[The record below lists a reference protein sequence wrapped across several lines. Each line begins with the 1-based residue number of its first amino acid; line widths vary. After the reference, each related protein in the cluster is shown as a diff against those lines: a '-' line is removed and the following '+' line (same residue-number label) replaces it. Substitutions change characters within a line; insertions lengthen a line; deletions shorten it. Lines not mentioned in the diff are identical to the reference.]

1 MSALGI
7 SMLTLTNVSCKI
19 GTNLIVRAVSLKVK
33 HGEIAVLLGGSGVG
47 KSTLLRVLNNLAPL
61 SNGSITL
68 DGKPLD
74 LKNVNKAHTVG
85 LIFQQF
91 NLFEH
96 LSVIENITI
105 VLDQVMKI
113 PKQEAHAQA
122 MTLLKSY
129 GLAEKASM
137 PVSRLSGGQR
147 QRLALSRALAVQP
160 KVLCADEP
168 TSALD
173 PLLTAHVARSFEK
186 LAAQNLIVL
195 IATHDVSL
203 IEQLNCTI
211 HLMEQGTIVESSTST
226 AYKENPT
233 QYPLLRKFLEATEE

>member
-1 MSALGI
+1 
-7 SMLTLTNVSCKI
+7 MLKLTNVSCTIAGKTI
-19 GTNLIVRAVSLKVK
+19 LQDVNLHVN

-47 KSTLLRVLNNLAPL
+47 KSTLLRILNNLAPL
-61 SNGSITL
+61 TSGTITL

-74 LKNVNKAHTVG
+74 LQSVNKSHTVG

-96 LSVIENITI
+96 LSVIDNITI
-105 VLDQVMKI
+105 VLEQVLKRSK
-113 PKQEAHAQA
+113 KQAQA
-122 MTLLKSY
+122 QAIELLKSY
-129 GLAEKASM
+129 GLSEKASF
-137 PVSRLSGGQR
+137 PVSSLSGGQK

-173 PLLTAHVARSFEK
+173 PLLTAHVASSFEA

-195 IATHDVSL
+195 IATHDISL
-203 IEQLNCTI
+203 IEQLECTI
-211 HLMEQGTIVESSTST
+211 HLMQNGTIVESAHNK
-226 AYKENPT
+226 AYKGNSND
-233 QYPLLRKFLEATEE
+233 YPLLKRFLEVSKK